1 MSDIAEAFSALE
13 HLDRD
18 GQKALNIATMA
29 LKEKLPTA
37 TARARRAEWLLRR
50 LDRWA
55 SGWGLE
61 FDLEGATARYDREH
75 PQEPATLSPWFESH
89 VAAELHDLRARLNDA
104 LDGRETAEMRAEAAE
119 MQLTKLYLRS

>member
-29 LKEKLPTA
+29 LKEKLRTA

-61 FDLEGATARYDREH
+61 FDLEGATARYDSEH
-75 PQEPATLSPWFESH
+75 PQEPATLTPWLEGH
-89 VAAELHDLRARLNDA
+89 MATELHDLHARLDDA

-119 MQLTKLYLRS
+119 QHLAKLLMRS